1 MEFRVPI
8 KGDKTGHTMVLA
20 FLCVFPVSYA
30 SYAECGQAH
39 LISQI
44 SCHSSNSVTVVMLL
58 LIVLEGWPIGTGLVE
73 TTRRWHTRPTLVAP
87 SMVGESG

>member
-44 SCHSSNSVTVVMLL
+44 SCHSSNSVTVVML
-58 LIVLEGWPIGTGLVE
+58 
-73 TTRRWHTRPTLVAP
+73 
-87 SMVGESG
+87 